1 MKVNLL
7 VVALAAGA
15 LASSPLLA
23 QAQAARPAAAA
34 AQQSVAARTV
44 MDSSARIIGTLE
56 SRRAEFRANPA
67 ALRQFI
73 DTELNKAFDRDYAA
87 RLVLGVHGR
96 GASDADVK
104 LFADAMADNLMARY
118 GSALLDIQ
126 GKPSFRYKGE
136 SALPGN
142 RGIKVSTELLRAG
155 AESTPVEYLMRNV
168 GGQWKIFDVMIEGI
182 SYVQT
187 FKNQFD
193 APLRQKSI
201 KQVAGELRSGSL
213 QPAAQAPRGK

>member
-1 MKVNLL
+1 MKTQLL
-7 VVALAAGA
+7 SALLGAAV
-15 LASSPLLA
+15 LASVPSLVSA
-23 QAQAARPAAAA
+23 QARPAATA
-34 AQQSVAARTV
+34 AQPSAAGRAV
-44 MDSSARIIGTLE
+44 LDASSRILSTLD

-67 ALRQFI
+67 ALRGFI
-73 DTELNKAFDRDYAA
+73 DGELSRTFDRDYAA
-87 RLVLGVHGR
+87 RLVLGIHGR

-126 GKPSFRYKGE
+126 GKPSFRYKSE
-136 SALPGN
+136 TALPGN
-142 RGIKVSTELLRAG
+142 RGVKVSTDLVRAG
-155 AESTPVEYLMRNV
+155 SETTPVEYLMRQV
-168 GGQWKIFDVMIEGI
+168 DGQWKIFDVMIEGI

-201 KQVAGELRSGSL
+201 KDVAADLHNGNL
-213 QPAAQAPRGK
+213 QAGNGQ

>member
-1 MKVNLL
+1 MRTRLFSTLL
-7 VVALAAGA
+7 GTALLAAA
-15 LASSPLLA
+15 PSLTLA
-23 QAQAARPAAAA
+23 QARPAATA
-34 AQQSVAARTV
+34 AQPSAAARTV
-44 MDSSARIIGTLE
+44 LDASTRILSTLE
-56 SRRAEFRANPA
+56 ARRAEFRGNPA
-67 ALRQFI
+67 ALRSFI
-73 DTELNKAFDRDYAA
+73 DSELSRGFDREYAA

-96 GASDADVK
+96 GAADADVT

-126 GKPSFRYKGE
+126 GKPSFRYKSE
-136 SALPGN
+136 TALPGN
-142 RGIKVSTELLRAG
+142 RGVKVSTELVRG
-155 AESTPVEYLMRNV
+155 GSDPTPVEYLMREV

-201 KQVAGELRSGSL
+201 REVATELRAGSM
-213 QPAAQAPRGK
+213 QAGDAPVPRGR

>member
-1 MKVNLL
+1 MKVKLL
-7 VVALAAGA
+7 VLALSVAALAT
-15 LASSPLLA
+15 SPLLA
-23 QAQAARPAAAA
+23 QAQTRPAPAAATQSA
-34 AQQSVAARTV
+34 AAKTV
-44 MDSSARIIGTLE
+44 MDSSARILSTLE

-67 ALRQFI
+67 TLRSFI
-73 DTELNKAFDRDYAA
+73 DAELNKAFDRDYAA
-87 RLVLGVHGR
+87 RLVLGVHAR

-118 GSALLDIQ
+118 GSTLLDIQ

-136 SALPGN
+136 TALPGN
-142 RGIKVSTELLRAG
+142 RGVKVSTELLRAG

-193 APLRQKSI
+193 SPLRQKSI
-201 KQVAGELRSGSL
+201 KQVASELRSGTL

>member
-1 MKVNLL
+1 MKVKLL
-7 VVALAAGA
+7 TAV
-15 LASSPLLA
+15 LASALLA
-23 QAQAARPAAAA
+23 TTPVLVNAQARPSAAA
-34 AQQSVAARTV
+34 AQPSAAGRTV
-44 MDSSARIIGTLE
+44 LDASSRILSTLE
-56 SRRAEFRANPA
+56 TRRSEFRSNPA
-67 ALRQFI
+67 ALRGFI
-73 DTELNKAFDRDYAA
+73 DGELSRTFDRDYAA

-104 LFADAMADNLMARY
+104 LFADAMADNLMSRY
-118 GSALLDIQ
+118 GSTLLDIQ
-126 GKPSFRYKGE
+126 GKPSFRYKSE
-136 SALPGN
+136 TPLPGN
-142 RGIKVSTELLRAG
+142 RGVKVSTELVRAG

-201 KQVAGELRSGSL
+201 KQVATELRNGSM
-213 QPAAQAPRGK
+213 QPAAGPAPRGK